1 VTILAESGFNFTQ
14 IQIHPDPF
22 RSTQIHP
29 DPPRPTQ
36 IHPDP
41 SRSAQIHPDLSTGTQ
56 IHLDPPGVRTWVLVR
71 AVFLFSSVAFSPFF
85 KRFAMRGYPRRLLGT
100 SQDSFGAGGCQVV
113 PFAVIFGHLFEHILA
128 PLASRW
134 SPRALPGTALGQA
147 FARWCH
153 LWSFLVTFL
162 DTFWHPWCQGG
173 HPGRTHGAPRGTF
186 GSTFVPPWCK
196 NGAKGCRKFGFVDFM
211 KIGVFSW

>member
-1 VTILAESGFNFTQ
+1 MGPCPCSF
-14 IQIHPDPF
+14 
-22 RSTQIHP
+22 S
-29 DPPRPTQ
+29 
-36 IHPDP
+36 
-41 SRSAQIHPDLSTGTQ
+41 
-56 IHLDPPGVRTWVLVR
+56 
-71 AVFLFSSVAFSPFF
+71 LFVCCIFSFF
-85 KRFAMRGYPRRLLGT
+85 KRFAVRGYPRRLLGT

-173 HPGRTHGAPRGTF
+173 HPGRTHGAPGAPLAALLC
-186 GSTFVPPWCK
+186 PP
-196 NGAKGCRKFGFVDFM
+196 GAKTVPKDVESSGLL
-211 KIGVFSW
+211 IL